1 MEEPTL
7 KNRLEVGEKI
17 FYFDG
22 QTQWDIETVES
33 VNKAEKSAVLS
44 NNAHISRYP
53 NPDGTFE
60 KLNPTKSYF
69 PNRPGL
75 IIRRAT
81 EDIIKLRTS
90 IMAYKKIK
98 GFIFNIEQGLMKTTH
113 INDWQRWSE
122 HKQEQLISLAGH
134 LAKGVEEAELDH
146 EDWEAL
152 AKSMEEQIE
161 NINPSKVE
169 KKRKKKSKK

>member
-1 MEEPTL
+1 MEEITL

-53 NPDGTFE
+53 RPDGTFE
-60 KLNPTKSYF
+60 KINSMKGYL

-81 EDIIKLRTS
+81 DDIIKLRTA
-90 IMAYKKIK
+90 IMSYQKIK
-98 GFIFNIEQGLMKTTH
+98 GFIFNIEQGLMRTTH
-113 INDWQRWSE
+113 INEWQRWSE
-122 HKQEQLISLAGH
+122 HKQDQLISLTGH
-134 LAKGVEEAELDH
+134 LAKGIEEAMLTD
-146 EDWEAL
+146 EDWNAL
-152 AKSMEEQIE
+152 AKSMEEPIE
-161 NINPSKVE
+161 NINPVVE
-169 KKRKKKSKK
+169 KKRKNKNKK

>member
-44 NNAHISRYP
+44 NNANISRYP
-53 NPDGTFE
+53 RPDGTFE

-69 PNRPGL
+69 PNRPEL

-81 EDIIKLRTS
+81 DDIIKLRTA

-98 GFIFNIEQGLMKTTH
+98 SFIFNIEQGLMKTTN
-113 INDWQRWSE
+113 INEWQRWSE
-122 HKQEQLISLAGH
+122 HKQDQLISLAGH
-134 LAKGVEEAELDH
+134 LAKGIEEADLTE
-146 EDWEAL
+146 EDWNAL
-152 AKSMEEQIE
+152 AKSMEEPIE
-161 NINPSKVE
+161 NINPVVE

>member
-1 MEEPTL
+1 MEESTL

-33 VNKAEKSAVLS
+33 VNKSEKSAVLS

-53 NPDGTFE
+53 RPDGTFE

-69 PNRPGL
+69 PNRPEL

-81 EDIIKLRTS
+81 DDIIKLRTA
-90 IMAYKKIK
+90 IMSYRKIK
-98 GFIFNIEQGLMKTTH
+98 NFIFNIEQGLMKNTH
-113 INDWQRWSE
+113 LTEWKKWSE
-122 HKQEQLISLAGH
+122 HKQDQLISLAGH
-134 LAKGVEEAELDH
+134 LAKGMEEAELTD
-146 EDWEAL
+146 EEWLAL
-152 AKSMEEQIE
+152 SKSMEEPIE
-161 NINPSKVE
+161 NINTVVE
-169 KKRKKKSKK
+169 KKPKKKSKK

>member
-7 KNRLEVGEKI
+7 KDRLEVGEKI

-69 PNRPGL
+69 PNRPEL

-81 EDIIKLRTS
+81 EDIVKLRTS
-90 IMAYKKIK
+90 IISYKKIK
-98 GFIFNIEQGLMKTTH
+98 EYIYNIEQGLMKTTDL
-113 INDWQRWSE
+113 NEWQRWSK
-122 HKQEQLISLAGH
+122 HKQERLIIIAGH
-134 LAKGVEEAELDH
+134 LAKGIEEAELEA
-146 EDWEAL
+146 EDWAAL
-152 AKSMEEQIE
+152 AKSLEEPVE
-161 NINPSKVE
+161 NINPYKVE
-169 KKRKKKSKK
+169 KKRKKRNKK

>member
-1 MEEPTL
+1 MEESTL

-33 VNKAEKSAVLS
+33 VNKSEKSAVLS

-53 NPDGTFE
+53 RPDGTFE

-69 PNRPGL
+69 PNRPEL

-81 EDIIKLRTS
+81 DDIIKLRTA
-90 IMAYKKIK
+90 IMSYRKIK
-98 GFIFNIEQGLMKTTH
+98 NFIFNI
-113 INDWQRWSE
+113 
-122 HKQEQLISLAGH
+122 
-134 LAKGVEEAELDH
+134 
-146 EDWEAL
+146 
-152 AKSMEEQIE
+152 
-161 NINPSKVE
+161 
-169 KKRKKKSKK
+169 

>member
-1 MEEPTL
+1 MEESTL

-33 VNKAEKSAVLS
+33 VNKSEKSAVLS

-53 NPDGTFE
+53 RPDGTFE

-69 PNRPGL
+69 PNRPEL

-81 EDIIKLRTS
+81 DDIIKLRTA
-90 IMAYKKIK
+90 IMSYRKIK
-98 GFIFNIEQGLMKTTH
+98 NFIFNIEQGLMKNTH
-113 INDWQRWSE
+113 LTEWKKWSE
-122 HKQEQLISLAGH
+122 HKQDQLISLAGH
-134 LAKGVEEAELDH
+134 LAKGMEEAELTD
-146 EDWEAL
+146 EEWLAL
-152 AKSMEEQIE
+152 AKSMEEPIE
-161 NINPSKVE
+161 NINPVVE
-169 KKRKKKSKK
+169 KKPKKKSKK

>member
-17 FYFDG
+17 FYFDA

-53 NPDGTFE
+53 NPDGTFK
-60 KLNPTKSYF
+60 KLNPTKSCF
-69 PNRPGL
+69 PNSPGL

-98 GFIFNIEQGLMKTTH
+98 VFISNIERKLINNTN

-134 LAKGVEEAELDH
+134 LAKGIEEAELDQ

-152 AKSMEEQIE
+152 AKSMEEPVE
-161 NINPSKVE
+161 NIAPSKVE
-169 KKRKKKSKK
+169 KKRKKKNKK

>member
-53 NPDGTFE
+53 RQDGTFE

-69 PNRPGL
+69 PNSQEL

-81 EDIIKLRTS
+81 DDIIKLRTA

-98 GFIFNIEQGLMKTTH
+98 GFIFNIEQGLMKTTN
-113 INDWQRWSE
+113 ITEWQRWSE
-122 HKQEQLISLAGH
+122 HKQDQLISLAGH
-134 LAKGVEEAELDH
+134 LAKGVEEAELT
-146 EDWEAL
+146 EDDWNAL
-152 AKSMEEQIE
+152 AKSIEEPIE
-161 NINPSKVE
+161 NINTVVE

>member
-1 MEEPTL
+1 MEEITL

-33 VNKAEKSAVLS
+33 VNKSEKSAVLS

-53 NPDGTFE
+53 RPDGTFE
-60 KLNPTKSYF
+60 KINSMKGYL

-81 EDIIKLRTS
+81 DDIIKLRTA
-90 IMAYKKIK
+90 IMSYQKIK
-98 GFIFNIEQGLMKTTH
+98 GFIFNIEQGLMRTTH
-113 INDWQRWSE
+113 INEWQRWSE
-122 HKQEQLISLAGH
+122 HKQDQLISLAGH
-134 LAKGVEEAELDH
+134 LAKGIEEAMLTDD
-146 EDWEAL
+146 DWNAL
-152 AKSMEEQIE
+152 AKSMEEPIE
-161 NINPSKVE
+161 NINPVVE
-169 KKRKKKSKK
+169 KKRKNKNKK

>member
-1 MEEPTL
+1 MEESTL

-33 VNKAEKSAVLS
+33 VNKSEKSAVLS

-53 NPDGTFE
+53 RPDGTFE

-69 PNRPGL
+69 PNRPEL

-81 EDIIKLRTS
+81 DDIIKLRTA
-90 IMAYKKIK
+90 IMSYRKIK
-98 GFIFNIEQGLMKTTH
+98 NFIFNIEQGLMKNTH
-113 INDWQRWSE
+113 LTEWKKWSE
-122 HKQEQLISLAGH
+122 HKQDQLISLAGH
-134 LAKGVEEAELDH
+134 LAKGMEEAELTDG
-146 EDWEAL
+146 EWLAL
-152 AKSMEEQIE
+152 AKSMEEPIE
-161 NINPSKVE
+161 NINPVVE
-169 KKRKKKSKK
+169 KKPKKKSKK

>member
-44 NNAHISRYP
+44 NNAHIGRYP
-53 NPDGTFE
+53 RPDGTFE
-60 KLNPTKSYF
+60 KLNPNRSYSH
-69 PNRPGL
+69 NSPGL

-81 EDIIKLRTS
+81 DDIIKLRTA

-98 GFIFNIEQGLMKTTH
+98 CFMFNIEQSLMKTTN
-113 INDWQRWSE
+113 INEWQRWSE
-122 HKQEQLISLAGH
+122 HKQDQLISLAGH
-134 LAKGVEEAELDH
+134 LAKGMEEAELTE
-146 EDWEAL
+146 EDCYAL
-152 AKSMEEQIE
+152 AKSMEEPIE
-161 NINPSKVE
+161 NINLVVE
-169 KKRKKKSKK
+169 KKRKKKNKK

>member
-1 MEEPTL
+1 MEELTL

-60 KLNPTKSYF
+60 KLNPTKSYL
-69 PNRPGL
+69 PNRQGL

-90 IMAYKKIK
+90 ILAYKKIK
-98 GFIFNIEQGLMKTTH
+98 GFIFNIEQGLMKNTSL
-113 INDWQRWSE
+113 NKWQKWSE
-122 HKQEQLISLAGH
+122 HRQNQLISLAGH
-134 LAKGVEEAELDH
+134 LAKGIEEAELTD
-146 EDWEAL
+146 EEWSAL
-152 AKSMEEQIE
+152 AKSMEEPIE
-161 NINPSKVE
+161 NINPVVE
-169 KKRKKKSKK
+169 KKRKNKSKK

>member
-1 MEEPTL
+1 MEESTL

-33 VNKAEKSAVLS
+33 INKSEKSAVLS

-53 NPDGTFE
+53 RPDGTFE

-69 PNRPGL
+69 PNRPEL

-81 EDIIKLRTS
+81 DDIIKLRTA
-90 IMAYKKIK
+90 IMSYRKIK
-98 GFIFNIEQGLMKTTH
+98 NFIFNIEQGLMKNTH
-113 INDWQRWSE
+113 LTEWKKWSE
-122 HKQEQLISLAGH
+122 HKQDQLISLAGH
-134 LAKGVEEAELDH
+134 LAKGMEEAELTD
-146 EDWEAL
+146 EEWLSL
-152 AKSMEEQIE
+152 AKSMEEPIE
-161 NINPSKVE
+161 NINPVVE
-169 KKRKKKSKK
+169 KKPKKKSKK

>member
-1 MEEPTL
+1 MEEITL

-33 VNKAEKSAVLS
+33 VNKSEKSAVLS

-53 NPDGTFE
+53 RPDGTFE
-60 KLNPTKSYF
+60 KLNSMKGYL

-81 EDIIKLRTS
+81 DDIIKLRTA
-90 IMAYKKIK
+90 IMSYQKIK

-113 INDWQRWSE
+113 INEWQRWSE
-122 HKQEQLISLAGH
+122 HKQDQLISLAGH
-134 LAKGVEEAELDH
+134 LAKGIEEAMLTD
-146 EDWEAL
+146 EDWNAL
-152 AKSMEEQIE
+152 AKSMEEPIE
-161 NINPSKVE
+161 NINPVVE
-169 KKRKKKSKK
+169 KKRKNKNKK

>member
-1 MEEPTL
+1 MEEITL

-33 VNKAEKSAVLS
+33 VNKSEKSAVLS

-53 NPDGTFE
+53 RPDGTFE
-60 KLNPTKSYF
+60 KLNSMKGYL

-81 EDIIKLRTS
+81 DDIIKLRTA
-90 IMAYKKIK
+90 IMAYQKIK
-98 GFIFNIEQGLMKTTH
+98 SFIFNIEQGLMRTTH
-113 INDWQRWSE
+113 INEWQRWSE
-122 HKQEQLISLAGH
+122 HKQDQLISLAGH
-134 LAKGVEEAELDH
+134 LAKGIEEAMLTD
-146 EDWEAL
+146 EDWNAL
-152 AKSMEEQIE
+152 AKSMEEPIE
-161 NINPSKVE
+161 NINPVVE
-169 KKRKKKSKK
+169 KKRKNKNKK

>member
-1 MEEPTL
+1 MEEITL

-53 NPDGTFE
+53 RPDGTFE
-60 KLNPTKSYF
+60 KLNSMKGYL

-81 EDIIKLRTS
+81 DDIIKLRTA
-90 IMAYKKIK
+90 IMSYQKIK
-98 GFIFNIEQGLMKTTH
+98 GFIFNIEQGLMRTTH
-113 INDWQRWSE
+113 INEWQRWSE
-122 HKQEQLISLAGH
+122 HKQDQLISLAGH
-134 LAKGVEEAELDH
+134 LAKGIEEAMLTD
-146 EDWEAL
+146 EDWNAL
-152 AKSMEEQIE
+152 AKSMEEPIE
-161 NINPSKVE
+161 NINPVVE
-169 KKRKKKSKK
+169 KKRKNKNKK

>member
-1 MEEPTL
+1 MEESTL

-33 VNKAEKSAVLS
+33 VNKSEKSAVLS

-53 NPDGTFE
+53 RPDGTFE

-69 PNRPGL
+69 PNRPEL

-81 EDIIKLRTS
+81 DDIIKLRTA
-90 IMAYKKIK
+90 IMSYRKIK
-98 GFIFNIEQGLMKTTH
+98 NFIFNIEQGLMKNTH
-113 INDWQRWSE
+113 LTEWKKWSE
-122 HKQEQLISLAGH
+122 HKQDQLISLAGH
-134 LAKGVEEAELDH
+134 LAKGMEEAELTD
-146 EDWEAL
+146 EEWLSL
-152 AKSMEEQIE
+152 AKSMEEPIE
-161 NINPSKVE
+161 NINPVVE
-169 KKRKKKSKK
+169 KKPKKKSKK

>member
-1 MEEPTL
+1 MEESTL

-33 VNKAEKSAVLS
+33 VNKSEKSAVLS

-53 NPDGTFE
+53 RPDGTFE

-69 PNRPGL
+69 PNRPEL

-81 EDIIKLRTS
+81 DDIIKLRTA
-90 IMAYKKIK
+90 IMSYRKIK
-98 GFIFNIEQGLMKTTH
+98 NFIFNIEQGLMKNTH
-113 INDWQRWSE
+113 LTEWKKWSE
-122 HKQEQLISLAGH
+122 HKQDQLISLAGH
-134 LAKGVEEAELDH
+134 LAKGMKEAELTD
-146 EDWEAL
+146 EEWLAL
-152 AKSMEEQIE
+152 AKSIEEPIE
-161 NINPSKVE
+161 NINPVVE
-169 KKRKKKSKK
+169 KKPKKKSKK

>member
-1 MEEPTL
+1 MEEITL

-53 NPDGTFE
+53 RPDGTFE
-60 KLNPTKSYF
+60 KLNSMKGYL

-81 EDIIKLRTS
+81 DDIIKLRTS
-90 IMAYKKIK
+90 IMAYQKIK
-98 GFIFNIEQGLMKTTH
+98 GFIFNIEQGLMRTTH
-113 INDWQRWSE
+113 INEWQRWSE
-122 HKQEQLISLAGH
+122 HKQDQLISLAGH
-134 LAKGVEEAELDH
+134 LAKGIEEAMLTDD
-146 EDWEAL
+146 DWNAL
-152 AKSMEEQIE
+152 AKSMEEPIE
-161 NINPSKVE
+161 NINPVVE
-169 KKRKKKSKK
+169 KKRKNKNKK

>member
-1 MEEPTL
+1 MEEPKL
-7 KNRLEVGEKI
+7 KNRLEVGDKI

-53 NPDGTFE
+53 RPDGTFE

-69 PNRPGL
+69 PNRQEL

-81 EDIIKLRTS
+81 DDIIKLRTA

-98 GFIFNIEQGLMKTTH
+98 SFIFNIEQGLMKTTN
-113 INDWQRWSE
+113 ITEWQRWSE
-122 HKQEQLISLAGH
+122 HKQDQLISIAGH
-134 LAKGVEEAELDH
+134 LAKGVEEADLTE
-146 EDWEAL
+146 EDWNAL
-152 AKSMEEQIE
+152 AKSMEEPIE
-161 NINPSKVE
+161 NINPVVE
-169 KKRKKKSKK
+169 KKRKKKNKK

>member
-1 MEEPTL
+1 MEETTL

-53 NPDGTFE
+53 RPDGTFE
-60 KLNPTKSYF
+60 KINSMKGYL

-81 EDIIKLRTS
+81 DDIIKLRTA
-90 IMAYKKIK
+90 IMSYQKIK
-98 GFIFNIEQGLMKTTH
+98 GFIFNIEQGLMRTTH
-113 INDWQRWSE
+113 INEWQRWSE
-122 HKQEQLISLAGH
+122 HKQDQLISLAGH
-134 LAKGVEEAELDH
+134 LAKGIEEAILTDD
-146 EDWEAL
+146 DWNAL
-152 AKSMEEQIE
+152 AKSMEEPIE
-161 NINPSKVE
+161 NINPVVE
-169 KKRKKKSKK
+169 KKRKNKNKK

>member
-7 KNRLEVGEKI
+7 KDRLEVGEKI

-33 VNKAEKSAVLS
+33 VNKAEKSAILS

-53 NPDGTFE
+53 KPDGTFE

-81 EDIIKLRTS
+81 EDIIKLRTA
-90 IMAYKKIK
+90 IMAYKRIK
-98 GFIFNIEQGLMKTTH
+98 GYIYNLEQGLMKTTSL
-113 INDWQRWSE
+113 NDWQRWSE
-122 HKQEQLISLAGH
+122 HKQEQLIIMAGH
-134 LAKGVEEAELDH
+134 LAKGIDEAELEA
-146 EDWEAL
+146 EDWAAL
-152 AKSMEEQIE
+152 AKALEEPLE
-161 NINPSKVE
+161 NIDPSKVE
-169 KKRKKKSKK
+169 KKRKKKNKK

>member
-1 MEEPTL
+1 MEETTL

-33 VNKAEKSAVLS
+33 INKSEKSAVLS

-53 NPDGTFE
+53 RPDGTFE

-69 PNRPGL
+69 PNRPEL

-81 EDIIKLRTS
+81 DDIIKLRTA
-90 IMAYKKIK
+90 IMSYRKIK
-98 GFIFNIEQGLMKTTH
+98 NFIFNIEQGLMKNTH
-113 INDWQRWSE
+113 LTEWKKWSE
-122 HKQEQLISLAGH
+122 HKQDQLISLAGH
-134 LAKGVEEAELDH
+134 LAKGMEEAELTD
-146 EDWEAL
+146 EEWLSL
-152 AKSMEEQIE
+152 AKSMEEPIE
-161 NINPSKVE
+161 NINPVVE
-169 KKRKKKSKK
+169 KKPKKKSKK

>member
-1 MEEPTL
+1 MEESTL

-33 VNKAEKSAVLS
+33 VNKSEKSAVLS

-53 NPDGTFE
+53 RPDGTFE

-69 PNRPGL
+69 PNRPEL

-81 EDIIKLRTS
+81 DDIIKLRTA
-90 IMAYKKIK
+90 IMSYRKIK
-98 GFIFNIEQGLMKTTH
+98 NFIFNIEQGLMKNTH
-113 INDWQRWSE
+113 LTEWKKWSE
-122 HKQEQLISLAGH
+122 HKQDQLISLAGH
-134 LAKGVEEAELDH
+134 LAKGMEEAELTD
-146 EDWEAL
+146 EEWLAL
-152 AKSMEEQIE
+152 SKYMEEPIE
-161 NINPSKVE
+161 NINPVVE
-169 KKRKKKSKK
+169 KKPKKKSKK

>member
-1 MEEPTL
+1 MEESTL

-33 VNKAEKSAVLS
+33 VNKSEKSAVLS

-53 NPDGTFE
+53 RPDGTFE

-69 PNRPGL
+69 PNRPEL

-81 EDIIKLRTS
+81 DDIIKLRTA
-90 IMAYKKIK
+90 IMSYRKIK
-98 GFIFNIEQGLMKTTH
+98 NFIFNIEQGLMKNTH
-113 INDWQRWSE
+113 LTEWKKWSE
-122 HKQEQLISLAGH
+122 HKQDQLISLAGH
-134 LAKGVEEAELDH
+134 LAKGMEEAELTD
-146 EDWEAL
+146 EEWLAL
-152 AKSMEEQIE
+152 AKSMEEPIE
-161 NINPSKVE
+161 NINPVVE
-169 KKRKKKSKK
+169 KKPKKKRKK

>member
-1 MEEPTL
+1 MEESTL

-33 VNKAEKSAVLS
+33 VNKSEKSAVLS

-53 NPDGTFE
+53 RPDGTFE

-69 PNRPGL
+69 PNRPEL

-81 EDIIKLRTS
+81 DDIIKLRTA
-90 IMAYKKIK
+90 IMSYRKIK
-98 GFIFNIEQGLMKTTH
+98 NFIFNIEQGLMKNTNLTE
-113 INDWQRWSE
+113 WKKWSE
-122 HKQEQLISLAGH
+122 HKQDQLISLAGH
-134 LAKGVEEAELDH
+134 LAKGMEEAELTD
-146 EDWEAL
+146 EEWLAL
-152 AKSMEEQIE
+152 AKSIEEPIE
-161 NINPSKVE
+161 NINPVVE
-169 KKRKKKSKK
+169 KKPKKKSKK

>member
-1 MEEPTL
+1 MEESTL

-33 VNKAEKSAVLS
+33 VNKSEKSAVLS

-53 NPDGTFE
+53 RPDGTFE

-69 PNRPGL
+69 PNRPEL

-81 EDIIKLRTS
+81 DDIIKLRTA
-90 IMAYKKIK
+90 IMSYRKIK
-98 GFIFNIEQGLMKTTH
+98 NFIFNIEQGLMKNTH
-113 INDWQRWSE
+113 ITEWKKWSE
-122 HKQEQLISLAGH
+122 HKQDQLISLAGH
-134 LAKGVEEAELDH
+134 LAKGMEEAELTD
-146 EDWEAL
+146 EEWLAL
-152 AKSMEEQIE
+152 AKSMEEPIE
-161 NINPSKVE
+161 NINPVVE
-169 KKRKKKSKK
+169 KKPKKKSKK

>member
-33 VNKAEKSAVLS
+33 VNKSEKSAVLS

-53 NPDGTFE
+53 RPDGTFE

-69 PNRPGL
+69 PNRQEFV
-75 IIRRAT
+75 IRRAT
-81 EDIIKLRTS
+81 EDIIKLRTAVMS
-90 IMAYKKIK
+90 YKKIK

-113 INDWQRWSE
+113 ITEWQRWSE
-122 HKQEQLISLAGH
+122 HKQDQLISLAGH
-134 LAKGVEEAELDH
+134 LAKGVEEAELTE
-146 EDWEAL
+146 EDWNAL
-152 AKSMEEQIE
+152 AKSMEEPIE
-161 NINPSKVE
+161 NINPVVE
-169 KKRKKKSKK
+169 KKRKKKNKK

>member
-7 KNRLEVGEKI
+7 KNRLEVGDKI

-53 NPDGTFE
+53 RQDGTFE

-69 PNRPGL
+69 PNRPEL
-75 IIRRAT
+75 IVRRAT
-81 EDIIKLRTS
+81 DDIIKLRTA

-98 GFIFNIEQGLMKTTH
+98 GFIFNIEQGLMKTTN
-113 INDWQRWSE
+113 ITEWQRWSE
-122 HKQEQLISLAGH
+122 HKQDQLISLAGH
-134 LAKGVEEAELDH
+134 LAKGVEEAELT
-146 EDWEAL
+146 EDDWNAL
-152 AKSMEEQIE
+152 AKSIEEPIE
-161 NINPSKVE
+161 NINPVVE
-169 KKRKKKSKK
+169 KKRKKRSKK

>member
-7 KNRLEVGEKI
+7 KDRLEVGEKI

-53 NPDGTFE
+53 RPDGTFE

-69 PNRPGL
+69 PNRPEL

-81 EDIIKLRTS
+81 DDIIKLRTA
-90 IMAYKKIK
+90 IMSYRKIK
-98 GFIFNIEQGLMKTTH
+98 NFIFNIEQGLMKNTH
-113 INDWQRWSE
+113 LTEWKKWSE
-122 HKQEQLISLAGH
+122 HKQDQLISLAAH
-134 LAKGVEEAELDH
+134 LAKGMEEAELTD
-146 EDWEAL
+146 EEWLAL
-152 AKSMEEQIE
+152 AKSMEEPIE
-161 NINPSKVE
+161 NINPVVE
-169 KKRKKKSKK
+169 KKPKKKSKK

>member
-17 FYFDG
+17 LYFDG

-75 IIRRAT
+75 VIRRAT
-81 EDIIKLRTS
+81 DDIIKLRTA
-90 IMAYKKIK
+90 IMSYKKLK
-98 GFIFNIEQGLMKTTH
+98 SFISNIEQGLMKTTP
-113 INDWQRWSE
+113 ITEWQRWSG
-122 HKQEQLISLAGH
+122 HKQDQLISLAGH
-134 LAKGVEEAELDH
+134 LAKGMEEAELTD
-146 EDWEAL
+146 EDWSAL
-152 AKSMEEQIE
+152 AKSMEEPIE
-161 NINPSKVE
+161 NINPVE
-169 KKRKKKSKK
+169 KKCKKKSKK

>member
-1 MEEPTL
+1 MEESTL

-33 VNKAEKSAVLS
+33 VNKSEKSAVLS

-53 NPDGTFE
+53 RPDGTFE

-69 PNRPGL
+69 PNRPEL

-81 EDIIKLRTS
+81 DDIIKLRTA
-90 IMAYKKIK
+90 IMSYRKIK
-98 GFIFNIEQGLMKTTH
+98 NFIFNIEQGLMKNTH
-113 INDWQRWSE
+113 LTEWKKWSE
-122 HKQEQLISLAGH
+122 HKQDQLISLAGH
-134 LAKGVEEAELDH
+134 LAKGMEEAELTD
-146 EDWEAL
+146 EEWLAL
-152 AKSMEEQIE
+152 AKSIEEPIE
-161 NINPSKVE
+161 NINPVVE
-169 KKRKKKSKK
+169 KKPKKKKK